1 MYAKTRIQ
9 RTQEAVKW
17 AVLLATAGMMMV
29 IAWQAVGGAW

>member
-17 AVLLATAGMMMV
+17 AVLLAMAGMMMA
-29 IAWQAVGGAW
+29 IAWQTVGGGW